1 MIGHLHK
8 RLFVSITASLLV
20 ATSLSGVGALGAEGD
35 EMSLDGVELNIWR
48 KHYDQPG
55 SDEIDKAFEA
65 QTGASIDVKKVP
77 ASALANL
84 LPLWSAGERPDVL
97 IIEGYQSSIVKLD
110 PANLYPLD
118 GLPAAEQLAP
128 EHSQFGTLDGVR
140 YWLPQV
146 APTVNSLLYNKEVFA
161 TLGVDLPTTFDE
173 LLAFC
178 EEVKSTDTIPVV
190 IGEGSNF
197 MAWMTLAAMSSD
209 FHLDNPDFKA
219 RLLTR
224 EASFTDPEYVKRI
237 QSIIDIKAAG
247 CFRDNAE
254 AIDLTGAMNSFM
266 AGEGAIFNCGN
277 NCVSDLV
284 GASDAAS
291 VDAKVGFLPISY
303 TKPVVWT
310 NQDGYGYYLPV
321 TGDPD
326 REAAARAYV
335 EFATGPG
342 YEIYLATQ
350 AVPSAYL
357 NHSPPDP
364 ASVAVPI
371 LESDQAAIDYPVVPG
386 YEPLIAC
393 GYGDL
398 KASLSEMYI
407 GEKTAL
413 QVAEGMD
420 LGFEQSCKD
429 LGYPGF

>member
-20 ATSLSGVGALGAEGD
+20 ATSLSGVGVLGAEGD
-35 EMSLDGVELNIWR
+35 DAGLDGVELNIWR

-55 SDEIDKAFEA
+55 SDEIDKAFQAE
-65 QTGASIDVKKVP
+65 TGASIDVKKVP
-77 ASALANL
+77 ASALKNL

-97 IIEGYQSSIVKLD
+97 IIEGYLTSLVKLGT
-110 PANLYPLD
+110 ANLHPLD

-140 YWLPQV
+140 YWLPQT
-146 APTVNSLLYNKEVFA
+146 APTNNSLLYNKEVIA
-161 TLGVDLPTTFDE
+161 ELGLDLPGTFEE
-173 LLAFC
+173 LIAFC
-178 EEVKSTDTIPVV
+178 EVAKDTTIPVV
-190 IGEGSNF
+190 IGEKSNF

-209 FHLDNPDFKA
+209 FHLENPDFKA
-219 RLLTR
+219 DLLART
-224 EASFTDPEYVKRI
+224 ASFTDPEYVKRI
-237 QSIIDIKAAG
+237 QSIIDIKEAG

-277 NCVSDLV
+277 NCVSALV
-284 GASDAAS
+284 GASDQAS

-310 NQDGYGYYLPV
+310 NQDGFGYYLPR
-321 TGDPD
+321 TGNAE

-342 YEIYLATQ
+342 YEIYLDTQ

-357 NHSPPDP
+357 HHSPPDP
-364 ASVAVPI
+364 AAVAVPI
-371 LESDQAAIDYPVVPG
+371 LESFQAAIDYPVVPG
-386 YEPLIAC
+386 YEPLIPC

-398 KASLSEMYI
+398 KPALQEMFI